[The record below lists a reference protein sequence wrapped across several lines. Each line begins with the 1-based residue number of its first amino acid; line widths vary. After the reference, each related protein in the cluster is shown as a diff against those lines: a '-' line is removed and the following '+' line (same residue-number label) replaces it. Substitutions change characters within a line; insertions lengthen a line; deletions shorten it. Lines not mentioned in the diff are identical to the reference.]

1 MINWNS
7 LGDLHAIK
15 KIGTIIRNW
24 FDLDIFYCDKT
35 LNLKSLGNPQNL
47 FLKLLIEKIGGEQN
61 FSQELK
67 RSLEVLG
74 KGEVI
79 FTLAGTKGVAID
91 IALDGETQGKA
102 IAFPYL
108 GDNTTSGEEAEIIQ
122 ALVSVGATKVEATEA
137 VKKVNRP
144 DINNQ
149 EKLSEL
155 VTLVA
160 EEIVDYQSAQD
171 RRDEIVSKLS
181 SELSDKY
188 RYHNII
194 GKSKEMQKVYSL
206 LDKVKKSESNIL
218 IEGENGTG
226 KELVAKAI
234 HYNSPRGEKLFMEI
248 NCSAFNENLLDSELF
263 GHVKGSFTGATKD
276 KPGLF
281 EMADGG
287 TIFLDEVGDTSLS
300 MQVKLLRVIQEGTY
314 LPVGGTSQK
323 STNVRVICATNKKI
337 KEMIVSGEFREDLY
351 YRLNVIN
358 VDLPPLRSR
367 EGDVPLLME
376 YFLKKRCDSMGVPL
390 KDFAKKTKEKMID
403 YSWPGNVRELEN
415 EIERLVVLSGDEK
428 NITPDSLSARILD
441 ASGITLSG
449 EGGGLIPTSGNLKK
463 AIAELERAM
472 IGEGLI
478 RCNFNKSR
486 LAKELGI
493 SRASLIMKVEKYG
506 LDKRV
511 SREVA

>member
-1 MINWNS
+1 MIDWKNLN
-7 LGDLHAIK
+7 DLHAIK
-15 KIGTIIRNW
+15 KLGTIVKSW
-24 FDLDIFYCDKT
+24 FDLDIFYCDSN
-35 LNLKSLGNPQNL
+35 LNLKSLENPQSL
-47 FLKLLIEKIGGEQN
+47 FLKLLIEKMGGVAN
-61 FSQELK
+61 FSSELK

-74 KGEVI
+74 EKDLVFE
-79 FTLAGTKGVAID
+79 LAGVKGVAHKIE
-91 IALDGETQGKA
+91 LDGLDQGRA

-108 GDNTTSGEEAEIIQ
+108 GDNTTSGEEAEIIKV
-122 ALVSVGATKVEATEA
+122 LTSLGAGKSESTEA
-137 VKKVNRP
+137 VKKIGRP
-144 DINNQ
+144 DPSDLDRLMQ
-149 EKLSEL
+149 L

-160 EEIVDYQSAQD
+160 EEIVDFQSAQD
-171 RRDEIVSKLS
+171 RRDEIVHKLS

-194 GKSKEMQKVYSL
+194 GKSKEMQKIYSL
-206 LDKVKKSESNIL
+206 LDKIKKSESNIL
-218 IEGENGTG
+218 IEGDNGTG

-234 HYNSPRGEKLFMEI
+234 HYNSPRGEKLFLEI

-263 GHVKGSFTGATKD
+263 GHVKGSFTGAIKD

-287 TIFLDEVGDTSLS
+287 TIFLDEIGDTSLS

-323 STNVRVICATNKKI
+323 STNVRVICATNKNV
-337 KEMIVSGEFREDLY
+337 KEMTITGEFREDLY

-358 VDLPPLRSR
+358 VHLPPLRER

-376 YFLKKRCDSMGVPL
+376 HFLKKRCDETGVPL
-390 KDFAKKTKEKMID
+390 KDFAKKTKEKMMD

-428 NITPDSLSARILD
+428 MISPDGLSPRILD
-441 ASGITLSG
+441 ASGITVSG
-449 EGGGLIPTSGNLKK
+449 DSGGRFTASGNLKK

-472 IGEGLI
+472 IGEGLV

-506 LDKRV
+506 LDKRIPK
-511 SREVA
+511 EVA